1 MCVLL
6 AIKKIKKKKF
16 SLIAPELARL
26 AEQAKEIAGVSI
38 TIQDQHHK
46 LSLAVLSREEDNV
59 SKLTAAIASYTNPFT
74 QPEDSLF
81 NLVTKVVMPEDV
93 QQDLCAHGTE
103 AAKLLRAFVTERI
116 QKGNEN
122 LWSPMKKRSLRTW
135 KSTSKKKNITL
146 KIVELQD
153 DRCLL
158 AHMMVVCKTRPEFNQ
173 QDAIGTFEFSL
184 VPRSLFAAD
193 GTMFHC
199 ST

>member
-1 MCVLL
+1 M
-6 AIKKIKKKKF
+6 
-16 SLIAPELARL
+16 
-26 AEQAKEIAGVSI
+26 
-38 TIQDQHHK
+38 
-46 LSLAVLSREEDNV
+46 LSREEDNV
-59 SKLTAAIASYTNPFT
+59 SNLTATIASYTDPFT

-81 NLVTKVVMPEDV
+81 NLVTKVVMPEEV
-93 QQDLCAHGTE
+93 KQDLCPHGTE

-122 LWSPMKKRSLRTW
+122 LWSLMKKRSLRTW

-146 KIVELQD
+146 KIMELQE

-158 AHMMVVCKTRPEFNQ
+158 DRMMVVCKSRPKFNQ